1 MQRWFGSKGLLGA
14 AMLAV
19 SLMAITSAYAQC
31 PPNTYKKGTKCEACP
46 AGSTSKAGSTS
57 WTDCYCP
64 KNTWIDGSDTCV
76 KCPVGTFSDA
86 ESVGAKSVHV
96 KEHCR
101 PLKFKRQFPAKVK
114 STTLRCAPGTVARG
128 RTCVAIRT
136 TRPIVAPLVPRYVPP
151 GRSAAP
157 AGIAPPAAVIRRQ

>member
-1 MQRWFGSKGLLGA
+1 MQRRFGSNGLLGA
-14 AMLAV
+14 VMLAV
-19 SLMAITSAYAQC
+19 SLMAMTSAQAQC

-101 PLKFKRQFPAKVK
+101 PLKIKRQFPAKVK
-114 STTLRCAPGTVARG
+114 STTLRCPPGTVARG
-128 RTCVAIRT
+128 RSCVVIRPN
-136 TRPIVAPLVPRYVPP
+136 RPMVAPLVPRYTAP
-151 GRSAAP
+151 GRSVAP
-157 AGIAPPAAVIRRQ
+157 LRTAPPPDVMRRQ